1 MKKNII
7 IIGCIIVVIVLA
19 IILLCCKKSN
29 GDYYYK
35 ATLNENMINYDL
47 EIIDGKDL
55 NGGLYDKD
63 GEWLSDLI
71 SGHAIVNE
79 NDIKDYPNFKIKVD
93 EKTYTIKKK

>member
-63 GEWLSDLI
+63 GEWLSDLT